1 MRRLHHAHLMSADLE
16 AALRFYIE
24 HFGGEIV
31 ADLEFAG
38 ARNVF
43 MRVGGAALHFYD
55 QAPGPRGPIN
65 HLGMCVDD
73 LDACV
78 AELEAAGHHP
88 RPIVDT
94 GLGRYSM
101 VEGPDGVLLEVFEP
115 PPGLGPEM
123 RAYFGMGDGF
133 S

>member
-1 MRRLHHAHLMSADLE
+1 MRRLHHAHLMSRDLE
-16 AALRFYIE
+16 AALRFYID
-24 HFGGEIV
+24 HFGGEVV
-31 ADLEFAG
+31 ADLNFAG

-55 QAPGPRGPIN
+55 QEPTRRGPIN

-73 LDACV
+73 LDRCV
-78 AELEAAGHHP
+78 AELEAAGRHP

-94 GLGRYSM
+94 GMGRYSM

-115 PPGLGPEM
+115 PPGLDAAM
-123 RAYFGMGDGF
+123 RAYFGVEDGVR
-133 S
+133 

>member
-1 MRRLHHAHLMSADLE
+1 
-16 AALRFYIE
+16 
-24 HFGGEIV
+24 
-31 ADLEFAG
+31 
-38 ARNVF
+38 
-43 MRVGGAALHFYD
+43 VGGAALHFYD

-94 GLGRYSM
+94 GMGCYSM

>member
-1 MRRLHHAHLMSADLE
+1 MRRLHHAHLMTGDLD
-16 AALRFYIE
+16 AALRFYTD
-24 HFGGEIV
+24 HFGGEVV
-31 ADLEFAG
+31 ADLTFAG

-43 MRVGGAALHFYD
+43 LRVGGAALHFYD
-55 QAPGPRGPIN
+55 QAPAQRGPIN

-73 LDACV
+73 LDECV
-78 AELEAAGHHP
+78 AELARAGYHP

-94 GLGRYSM
+94 GMGRYSM

-123 RAYFGMGDGF
+123 RAYFGG
-133 S
+133 